1 VVDDPADALVLL
13 VNGLTVDVFVA
24 TVDVFVTTGAVA
36 VTVEPALAVA
46 VAGALPGIVNLVPE
60 KIVLPPLYLGFVVS
74 TGLAFLIA
82 ATVVPFALA
91 IELSV

>member
-1 VVDDPADALVLL
+1 VY
-13 VNGLTVDVFVA
+13 GRLTVDGLFLVVP
-24 TVDVFVTTGAVA
+24 AV
-36 VTVEPALAVA
+36 PLALPVA
-46 VAGALPGIVNLVPE
+46 VAGALLGIVNLVPE